1 MAEAVK
7 KKRIL
12 IYSLVFSPDGV
23 STAYLYNDL
32 ALGFQKRGYEI
43 CVLTTTPHFNLIEGA
58 LNKQPLQKRFLG
70 LFYQSDFNGIKVFHI
85 PLKKYRGTFF
95 RMLSFIYWHKMSFF
109 VGLFLKRPD
118 VILTPSPPL
127 TSGLLAILLAK
138 LKGAKTIYNV
148 QEIYP
153 DLLINLGHLK
163 NTFVINF
170 LKRLE
175 RFVYNSSNA
184 VTTIDKQFYNT
195 IKPRIK
201 QESSL
206 HIIPNFVDTD
216 LYVTE
221 SSTKLPAEFLSKP
234 GFINMLYAGNIGLA
248 QEWDLVLNVAK
259 EIRNESITIWI
270 IGEGVKKEF
279 VKSQI
284 EKHNLSNIKLLT
296 YQDRKFM
303 PAINLFAD
311 FHFIAMDKSM
321 ENEGFPSKVYSIMAS
336 ARPMVIVSSENTP
349 IISFLNETN
358 TSLLVTDHSLSGFK
372 NAVLKLAEDKELRI
386 SLGANGRQ
394 IIDQD
399 YTKEKVI
406 NQYITLFE
414 KIFQKNNKDF

>member
-32 ALGFQKRGYEI
+32 ALGFQKKGYEV

-58 LNKQPLQKRFLG
+58 LSKQPLQKRFLG

-85 PLKKYRGTFF
+85 PLKKHKSTLL

-163 NTFVINF
+163 NTFAINL
-170 LKRLE
+170 LKKLE
-175 RFVYNSSNA
+175 RFVYNSSTA
-184 VTTIDKQFYNT
+184 VTTIDKQFYN
-195 IKPRIK
+195 IIRPRIK
-201 QESSL
+201 QKSSL
-206 HIIPNFVDTD
+206 HSIPNFVDTD

-234 GFINMLYAGNIGLA
+234 GFTNMLYAGNIGLA
-248 QEWDLVLNVAK
+248 QEWDLVLNLAK
-259 EIRNESITIWI
+259 EIKNEPITIWI
-270 IGEGVKKEF
+270 IGEGVKKEYL
-279 VKSQI
+279 KSQI
-284 EKHNLSNIKLLT
+284 EKHELSNIKLLP
-296 YQDRKFM
+296 YQDREYM

-321 ENEGFPSKVYSIMAS
+321 ENDGFPSKVYSIMAS
-336 ARPMVIVSSENTP
+336 GRPMVIVSSENTP
-349 IISFLNETN
+349 IISFLNETD

-372 NAVLKLAEDKELRI
+372 DAVLKLAGDKDLRI
-386 SLGANGRQ
+386 SLGANGRK
-394 IIDQD
+394 IIEES
-399 YTKEKVI
+399 YTKERVI
-406 NQYITLFE
+406 DQYTDLFE
-414 KIFQKNNKDF
+414 QLCK

>member
-32 ALGFQKRGYEI
+32 ALGFQKKGYDV

-85 PLKKYRGTFF
+85 PLKKHKSTLL

-118 VILTPSPPL
+118 IILTPSPPL

-163 NTFVINF
+163 NTFLINL
-170 LKRLE
+170 LKKLE
-175 RFVYNSSNA
+175 RFVYNSSTA
-184 VTTIDKQFYNT
+184 VTTIDKQFYN
-195 IKPRIK
+195 IIRPRIK
-201 QESSL
+201 QKSSI

-234 GFINMLYAGNIGLA
+234 GLTNMLYAGNIGLA
-248 QEWDLVLNVAK
+248 QEWDLVLNIAN
-259 EIRNESITIWI
+259 EIRDESITIWI
-270 IGEGVKKEF
+270 IGEGIKKEYLNT
-279 VKSQI
+279 QI
-284 EKHNLSNIKLLT
+284 EKHNLSNIKLLP
-296 YQDRKFM
+296 YQDRKYM

-336 ARPMVIVSSENTP
+336 GRPMVIVSSENTP
-349 IISFLNETN
+349 ITSFLSETD
-358 TSLLVTDHSLSGFK
+358 TSLLVTDHSLSSFK
-372 NAVLKLAEDKELRI
+372 NAVLKLALDKELRI
-386 SLGANGRQ
+386 SLGANGRK
-394 IIDQD
+394 IIEES

-406 NQYITLFE
+406 NQYTDLFE
-414 KIFQKNNKDF
+414 KIISNK

>member
-32 ALGFQKRGYEI
+32 ALGFQKRGYEV

-70 LFYQSDFNGIKVFHI
+70 LFYQSDFNGTKVFHI
-85 PLKKYRGTFF
+85 PLKKHKSTLL
-95 RMLSFIYWHKMSFF
+95 RMFSFIYWHKMSFF

-163 NTFVINF
+163 NTFLINF

-184 VTTIDKQFYNT
+184 VTTIDKQFYNI

-201 QESSL
+201 QEKSL

-216 LYVTE
+216 LYVRE

-234 GFINMLYAGNIGLA
+234 RFINMLYAGNIGFA
-248 QEWDLVLNVAK
+248 QEWDLVLNLAK
-259 EIRNESITIWI
+259 EIRDESITIWI
-270 IGEGVKKEF
+270 IGEGVKKEYL
-279 VKSQI
+279 KSQI
-284 EKHNLSNIKLLT
+284 EKHQLSNIKLLP
-296 YQDRKFM
+296 YQDRKYM

-336 ARPMVIVSSENTP
+336 GRPLVVVSSEQTP
-349 IISFLNETN
+349 IINFLKETH
-358 TSLLVTDHSLSGFK
+358 TALLVIDHSVSSFK
-372 NAVLKLAEDKELRI
+372 EAVLKLANDKELRI
-386 SLGANGRQ
+386 EMGKNGRK
-394 IIDQD
+394 IINEKYTTDQ
-399 YTKEKVI
+399 VI
-406 NQYITLFE
+406 NQYTQLI
-414 KIFQKNNKDF
+414 KDIC

>member
-1 MAEAVK
+1 LAEAVK

-32 ALGFQKRGYEI
+32 ALGFQKRGYEV
-43 CVLTTTPHFNLIEGA
+43 CVLTTTPHFNLIEEA

-85 PLKKYRGTFF
+85 PLKKHKSTLLRI
-95 RMLSFIYWHKMSFF
+95 LSFIYWHKISFI

-153 DLLINLGHLK
+153 DLLINLGYLK
-163 NTFVINF
+163 NTFLINF

-184 VTTIDKQFYNT
+184 VTTIDKQFYDS
-195 IKPRIK
+195 IKPRVK

-221 SSTKLPAEFLSKP
+221 SSTKLPAEFLSEP
-234 GFINMLYAGNIGLA
+234 GFTNMLYAGNIGLA
-248 QEWDLVLNVAK
+248 QEWDLVLNLAK
-259 EIRNESITIWI
+259 EIRDESITIWI
-270 IGEGVKKEF
+270 IGEGVKKEYL
-279 VKSQI
+279 KSQI
-284 EKHNLSNIKLLT
+284 EKQDLSNIKLLP
-296 YQDRKFM
+296 YQDRKYM

-311 FHFIAMDKSM
+311 FHFIAMDKIM
-321 ENEGFPSKVYSIMAS
+321 EHDGFPSKVYSIMAS
-336 ARPMVIVSSENTP
+336 GRPMVIVSSENTP
-349 IISFLNETN
+349 ITSFLNETD
-358 TSLLVTDHSLSGFK
+358 TSLFVTDHSLSGFK
-372 NAVLKLAEDKELRI
+372 NAVLKLARDKELRI
-386 SLGANGRQ
+386 SMGSKGRK

-406 NQYITLFE
+406 NQYVSLFE
-414 KIFQKNNKDF
+414 KIVPKNNL

>member
-1 MAEAVK
+1 LAETVK

-32 ALGFQKRGYEI
+32 ALGFQKREYEV

-58 LNKQPLQKRFLG
+58 LKKQPFQKRFLG
-70 LFYQSDFNGIKVFHI
+70 LFYQSDFNGIKVYHI
-85 PLKKYRGTFF
+85 PLKKHKSTLI
-95 RMLSFIYWHKMSFF
+95 RMLTFIYWHKMSFF

-127 TSGLLAILLAK
+127 TSGLIAILLAK

-163 NTFVINF
+163 NTFLINF

-184 VTTIDKQFYNT
+184 VTTIDKQFYNI

-201 QESSL
+201 QENSL

-216 LYVTE
+216 LYVTK
-221 SSTKLPAEFLSKP
+221 SSTNLPAEFLSEP
-234 GFINMLYAGNIGLA
+234 GFTNMLYAGNIGLA
-248 QEWDLVLNVAK
+248 QEWDLVLNLAK
-259 EIRNESITIWI
+259 EIKNESITIWI
-270 IGEGVKKEF
+270 IGEGIKKEYL
-279 VKSQI
+279 KSQI
-284 EKHNLSNIKLLT
+284 EKYDLSNIKLLP
-296 YQDRKFM
+296 YQDRKYM

-321 ENEGFPSKVYSIMAS
+321 ENDGFPSKVYSIMAS
-336 ARPMVIVSSENTP
+336 GRPMVIVSSENTP
-349 IISFLNETN
+349 ITSFLSETD

-372 NAVLKLAEDKELRI
+372 NAVLKLALDKGLRI
-386 SLGANGRQ
+386 SLGANGRE

-406 NQYITLFE
+406 NQYVTLFE
-414 KIFQKNNKDF
+414 KIVPKK

>member
-32 ALGFQKRGYEI
+32 ALGFQKRGYEV

-284 EKHNLSNIKLLT
+284 EKHNLSNIKLLP

-399 YTKEKVI
+399 YTKVKVI

>member
-1 MAEAVK
+1 MAEAIK

-32 ALGFQKRGYEI
+32 ALGFQKRGYEV

-85 PLKKYRGTFF
+85 PLKKHKSTLL
-95 RMLSFIYWHKMSFF
+95 RMLSFIYWHKMSLF

-127 TSGLLAILLAK
+127 TSGFLAVILAK

-163 NTFVINF
+163 NTFLINF

-175 RFVYNSSNA
+175 RFVYNSSTA
-184 VTTIDKQFYNT
+184 VTTIDKQFYNI

-201 QESSL
+201 QEKGL

-216 LYVTE
+216 LYVRE
-221 SSTKLPAEFLSKP
+221 SSTKLPAEFLSEP
-234 GFINMLYAGNIGLA
+234 RFINMLYAGNIGLA
-248 QEWDLVLNVAK
+248 QEWDLVLNLAN
-259 EIRNESITIWI
+259 EIRDESITIWI
-270 IGEGVKKEF
+270 IGEGKKKEYL
-279 VKSQI
+279 KTQI
-284 EKHNLSNIKLLT
+284 EKHNLSNIKLLP
-296 YQDRKFM
+296 YQDRKYM

-321 ENEGFPSKVYSIMAS
+321 ENDGFPSKVYSIMAS
-336 ARPMVIVSSENTP
+336 GRPMVIVSSENTP
-349 IISFLNETN
+349 ITSFLNETD

-372 NAVLKLAEDKELRI
+372 NAVLKLALDKELRI
-386 SLGANGRQ
+386 SLGANGRK

-406 NQYITLFE
+406 NQYVTLFE
-414 KIFQKNNKDF
+414 KIVSKNNS